1 MSTPRRR
8 RGECPIP
15 VRTRS
20 RREHHGTVTSP
31 VVRPQGVNRAI
42 TLRGAELTE
51 AIVRGFKDI
60 ENRKCRLPVG
70 WVALHTGQGSIEPVE
85 RAKIEALCPGLPAAA
100 SCPRGAVVGVC
111 FVQRCVPFEAL
122 RREQGCGGDCDLA
135 ASHHSPSCR
144 LNPFATGVMC
154 NIISMAVR
162 LPKPVPCKGQLGC
175 WGLPLGVREEVEAQL
190 AGMSRQQLHINSST
204 HPRSPSNHI
213 G

>member
-1 MSTPRRR
+1 MMQERVHVNPQEAT
-8 RGECPIP
+8 RGVPNP
-15 VRTRS
+15 NPNRDP
-20 RREHHGTVTSP
+20 SP

-85 RAKIEALCPGLPAAA
+85 RAKIEALCPGLPATA

-111 FVQRCVPFEAL
+111 FVQRCLPFEAL
-122 RREQGCGGDCDLA
+122 RLAQGCGSECDLA
-135 ASHHSPSCR
+135 ASRHSAACR
-144 LNPFATGVMC
+144 LSPFAEGPEC

-162 LPKPVPCKGQLGC
+162 LPRPVPCKGTREC
-175 WGLPLGVREEVEAQL
+175 W
-190 AGMSRQQLHINSST
+190 
-204 HPRSPSNHI
+204 SPT
-213 G
+213 